1 MDDLIPDIRSRR
13 KGAPGLRCPVK
24 GPRQQA
30 RDGGRGRRDGSQGT
44 TRPALSP
51 GLALA
56 SSLAG
61 ITRRP
66 PTCDPKKFQI
76 YRKVTKHPLP
86 CMRLTCWRV
95 FTPVSS
101 PSHTCVRSLCC
112 WRETHVGARCG
123 HTATER
129 HSALRELPRHAVPR
143 GLEALL

>member
-61 ITRRP
+61 IWHAHYNIVP
-66 PTCDPKKFQI
+66 YPGIFYPQ
-76 YRKVTKHPLP
+76 
-86 CMRLTCWRV
+86 
-95 FTPVSS
+95 
-101 PSHTCVRSLCC
+101 SLHI
-112 WRETHVGARCG
+112 ETYNF
-123 HTATER
+123 
-129 HSALRELPRHAVPR
+129 
-143 GLEALL
+143 LEAQLKMPALP